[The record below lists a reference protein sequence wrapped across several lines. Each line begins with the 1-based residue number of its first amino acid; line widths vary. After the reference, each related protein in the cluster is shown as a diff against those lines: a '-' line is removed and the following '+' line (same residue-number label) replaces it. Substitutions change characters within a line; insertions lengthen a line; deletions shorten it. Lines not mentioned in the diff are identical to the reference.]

1 MKTRKEINVGVDTG
15 KKQLDIYIRPVDDY
29 FTVPNTKDGINKAIK
44 RIKKH
49 KPTRIII
56 EATGRL
62 ELAFACAV
70 SKAKLPL
77 VIANPFQVHQFALS
91 TGKLA
96 KTDKLDAKMI
106 AHYGEALQPR
116 LTRIKPE
123 NIQKISDLLV
133 RRAEILEMR
142 TMEKNRLSILPKHL
156 QSDIKKHIAYLT
168 KAMTKLEKEL
178 DTLIE
183 KTSQWKRLMALLL
196 SVKGI
201 GKVLAYTLIS
211 ELPELGQLNRK
222 QIAALV
228 GVAPMN
234 KESGAYKGQRKVRGG
249 RHRIRTVLFMAMLSA
264 VQSNTKFK
272 RIYTRMVEAGKPKKV
287 ALVACMR
294 KLMCILNTMVKND
307 TLWDEKL
314 A

>member
-1 MKTRKEINVGVDTG
+1 MKASEEINVGVDTG
-15 KKQLDIYIRPVDDY
+15 KAQLDIYVRPIGEF
-29 FTVPNTKDGINKAIK
+29 FTVENNPSGIKEAIK

-49 KPTRIII
+49 KPTRIVI

-62 ELAFACAV
+62 EMPFACAAA
-70 SKAKLPL
+70 KANIPI
-77 VIANPFQVHQFALS
+77 VVANSYRVHKFAAS

-96 KTDKLDAKMI
+96 KTDKLDAQMI
-106 AHYGEALQPR
+106 AYYGEALQPR
-116 LTRIKPE
+116 ETQLKPE
-123 NIQKISDLLV
+123 NIQLISDLLA
-133 RRAEILEMR
+133 RRGQLLEMR
-142 TMEKNRLSILPKHL
+142 TMEKNRLSILPKTL
-156 QSDIKKHIAYLT
+156 STTIKQHIQFINSAVD
-168 KAMTKLEKEL
+168 KIEIKL

-183 KTSQWKRLMALLL
+183 ATPQWQQLMKILL
-196 SVKGI
+196 SVKGV

-234 KESGAYKGQRKVRGG
+234 RESGAYKGKRKIRGG
-249 RHRIRTVLFMAMLSA
+249 RHRVRTTLFMAMMSA
-264 VQSNTKFK
+264 IQYNPKIK
-272 RIYTRMVEAGKPKKV
+272 AIYTHLVNAGKPKKV

-294 KLMCILNTMVKND
+294 RMITILNVMVKNGAV
-307 TLWDEKL
+307 WDDSL

>member
-1 MKTRKEINVGVDTG
+1 M
-15 KKQLDIYIRPVDDY
+15 
-29 FTVPNTKDGINKAIK
+29 
-44 RIKKH
+44 
-49 KPTRIII
+49 
-56 EATGRL
+56 
-62 ELAFACAV
+62 
-70 SKAKLPL
+70 
-77 VIANPFQVHQFALS
+77 
-91 TGKLA
+91 
-96 KTDKLDAKMI
+96 
-106 AHYGEALQPR
+106 R
-116 LTRIKPE
+116 LTTIKPE
-123 NIQKISDLLV
+123 NTQKISDLLV
-133 RRAEILEMR
+133 RRAELLEMR

-156 QSDIKKHIAYLT
+156 QADIKRHIAYLT
-168 KAMTKLEKEL
+168 KAMLKLEKQL

-183 KTSQWKRLMALLL
+183 ETPEWERLMKILL

-222 QIAALV
+222 QVAALV

-234 KESGAYKGQRKVRGG
+234 KESGAYKGQRKIRGG

-272 RIYTRMVEAGKPKKV
+272 LIYNGMVTAGKPKKV